1 MAGTEPDH
9 ELVRRVQK
17 GDRRAFD
24 VLFLRY
30 RHKIRGLVGRFVRDP
45 SEVDD
50 VVQEAFI
57 KAYRALPNFRGD
69 SAFYTW
75 LYRIA
80 VNASKN
86 YVAAS
91 SRRTPTVDI
100 EVGTAEQLDL
110 ADGTYPLRDSE
121 SPEQALR
128 RDELAAAIRQAISD
142 LPDDLR
148 TTVTL
153 REFDGLSY
161 RQIAEITDC
170 PVGTVRSRIFRAR
183 EAIDEQIRFLVGP
196 RRRQDDSGS
205 EIGTALGES
214 FE

>member
-1 MAGTEPDH
+1 MAAVEPDQ
-9 ELVRRVQK
+9 ELVRRVK
-17 GDRRAFD
+17 NGDRRAFD
-24 VLFLRY
+24 LLFLRY
-30 RHKIRGLVGRFVRDP
+30 RHKIRGLVGRFVRDQA
-45 SEVDD
+45 ELDD

-80 VNASKN
+80 INASKN
-86 YVAAS
+86 YIAAS
-91 SRRTPTVDI
+91 ARRTPTVD
-100 EVGTAEQLDL
+100 VDVSTAEQLVET
-110 ADGTYPLRDSE
+110 DGTYALRDSE

-128 RDELAAAIRQAISD
+128 RDELAAAIRQAITD

-183 EAIDEQIRFLVGP
+183 EAIDEKIRFLAGP
-196 RRRQDDSGS
+196 RRRQDGAATTWD
-205 EIGTALGES
+205 
-214 FE
+214 

>member
-1 MAGTEPDH
+1 MATVEPDQ
-9 ELVRRVQK
+9 ELVRRVQQ

-24 VLFLRY
+24 LLFLRY

-45 SEVDD
+45 VEVDD

-80 VNASKN
+80 INASKN
-86 YVAAS
+86 YLAAQG
-91 SRRTPTVDI
+91 RRTPTVDI
-100 EVGTAEQLDL
+100 DVDVAEQLGQD
-110 ADGTYPLRDSE
+110 DGTYALRDSE

-128 RDELAAAIRQAISD
+128 RDELAATIKQAIMD

-183 EAIDEQIRFLVGP
+183 EAIDDRIGDLVGP
-196 RRRQDDSGS
+196 RRRQDGARASRG
-205 EIGTALGES
+205 
-214 FE
+214 

>member
-1 MAGTEPDH
+1 MAAVEPDQ

-24 VLFLRY
+24 LLFLRY
-30 RHKIRGLVGRFVRDP
+30 RHKIRGLVGRFVRDAA
-45 SEVDD
+45 EIDD

-80 VNASKN
+80 INASKN
-86 YVAAS
+86 YVSAS
-91 SRRTPTVDI
+91 GRRTPTVDI
-100 EVGTAEQLDL
+100 EVDKAEQLDRTE
-110 ADGTYPLRDSE
+110 GTYALRDSE

-128 RDELAAAIRQAISD
+128 RDELASAIRQAIMD

-183 EAIDEQIRFLVGP
+183 EAIDERIRYLVGS
-196 RRRQDDSGS
+196 RRKQYGAAASGRR
-205 EIGTALGES
+205 
-214 FE
+214 